1 METIKKESQENT
13 EDLLTRLLIIWNIKN
28 FSSEYNPREYDEE
41 IAQQFL
47 IKVIRKKL
55 EAVGVDVVIPDYLA
69 LILNTCATNPAEI
82 QMITVDILEQVRKNN
97 KNKIPVG
104 YVITPNDF
112 SAAFPRKFPLI
123 EEDSCIREHYDKI
136 WKKHKIGNHNMYD
149 TKRFWH
155 KYKNV

>member
-1 METIKKESQENT
+1 MGTIKRESQETT
-13 EDLLTRLLIIWNIKN
+13 EDLLTRLLIIWNMKS
-28 FSSEYNPREYDEE
+28 FSPEYDPRKYDEE

-47 IKVIRKKL
+47 VKVIRKKL
-55 EAVGVDVVIPDYLA
+55 EAVGVNIVIPDYLA
-69 LILNTCATNPAEI
+69 LILNTCATNPAEV
-82 QMITVDILEQVRKNN
+82 QMITVDILKQVLKNN

-123 EEDSCIREHYDKI
+123 AEDNYIKEHYDKI
-136 WKKHKIGNHNMYD
+136 WKKHKVSNYNMYD
-149 TKRFWH
+149 TKHFWR

>member
-13 EDLLTRLLIIWNIKN
+13 EDLLTRLLIIWNIKSFN
-28 FSSEYNPREYDEE
+28 YDYDPREYDEE

-47 IKVIRKKL
+47 VKVIRKKL

-112 SAAFPRKFPLI
+112 SAAFPSKFPLI
-123 EEDSCIREHYDKI
+123 EEDNCIKEHYNKI
-136 WKKHKIGNHNMYD
+136 WKTEEITSNHL
-149 TKRFWH
+149 
-155 KYKNV
+155 VA

>member
-1 METIKKESQENT
+1 MGTIKRESQETT
-13 EDLLTRLLIIWNIKN
+13 EDLLTRLLIIWNIKSFN
-28 FSSEYNPREYDEE
+28 PEYDPRKYDEE

-47 IKVIRKKL
+47 VKVIRKKL

-69 LILNTCATNPAEI
+69 LILSTCATNPAEI
-82 QMITVDILEQVRKNN
+82 QMITVDILEQVLKNN
-97 KNKIPVG
+97 KKIPAG

-123 EEDSCIREHYDKI
+123 EEDSCIREHYNKV
-136 WKKHKIGNHNMYD
+136 WKKHKIGNYNMYD
-149 TKRFWH
+149 TKRFWR

>member
-1 METIKKESQENT
+1 MGTIKRESQETT
-13 EDLLTRLLIIWNIKN
+13 EDLLTRLLFIWNIKSFN
-28 FSSEYNPREYDEE
+28 SSYNPREYDEE
-41 IAQQFL
+41 ISQQFL
-47 IKVIRKKL
+47 VKVIRKKL
-55 EAVGVDVVIPDYLA
+55 EDVGVDVVIPDYLA

-112 SAAFPRKFPLI
+112 SAAFPSKFPLI
-123 EEDSCIREHYDKI
+123 EEDSYIRERYDKI

-149 TKRFWH
+149 TKHFWR

>member
-13 EDLLTRLLIIWNIKN
+13 EDLLTRLLIIWNMKS
-28 FSSEYNPREYDEE
+28 FSPGYDPKKYDEE

-47 IKVIRKKL
+47 VKVIRKKL

-136 WKKHKIGNHNMYD
+136 WKKCKIGNHNMYD
-149 TKRFWH
+149 TKHFWR

>member
-1 METIKKESQENT
+1 MGTIKRESQETT
-13 EDLLTRLLIIWNIKN
+13 EDLLTRLLFIWNIKSFN
-28 FSSEYNPREYDEE
+28 SSYNPREYDEE

-47 IKVIRKKL
+47 VKVIRKKL

-82 QMITVDILEQVRKNN
+82 QMITVDILKQVLKNN

-112 SAAFPRKFPLI
+112 SAAFPSKFPLI
-123 EEDSCIREHYDKI
+123 EEDSYIRERYDKI

-149 TKRFWH
+149 TKHFWR